1 MAIEPAIETTA
12 DELQARAADW
22 LADTRYPGATVTVVD
37 GAETVLATG
46 LGRRRLDPPADATA
60 GTRFPVGSATKPVTA
75 LAVLA
80 LVERGALTLDTPV
93 GEHFPPLA
101 DAPGDPV
108 TVRELLSHTGG
119 FPQDDVATAVLG
131 DQVLGV
137 DLGPELPD
145 RAAFEAYV
153 ANRVADR
160 FLDRE
165 RFLYYNS
172 GYAALGAVVESVTG
186 SSFAAA
192 VEELVLAPLGLDTA
206 TFDPDVLDTGTGA
219 TPYLLGNGGPEP
231 AGFFDHFAVR
241 PPGGLLA
248 SAEDL
253 AALLSGVTTGDHPVG
268 EALFTAATTPEVTV
282 ETTYDGDERAY
293 GLGWFVEPF
302 DGDVLVGHSGDAG
315 TACAYVGF
323 LRESGLGAAVA
334 CTGSGER
341 SPENIVRELLA
352 AATGR
357 DPARVLAD
365 RGVEQAAAAVE
376 GRYECPEGVHRATV
390 EWTGDGLAVDYENPM
405 DGERLEYAPTSPAPD
420 DHEFVRVGDDGDVDT
435 VEFLV
440 DAEPTAMRLQW
451 SRLERVGDRPTA
463 GDGPPDTAGEKRGEE

>member
-1 MAIEPAIETTA
+1 MATDAPAATTA
-12 DELQARAADW
+12 DDLRTRADGW
-22 LADTRYPGATVTVVD
+22 LADGPYPGAAVAVVD
-37 GAETVLATG
+37 GAETVLAAG
-46 LGRRRLDPPADATA
+46 LGRRRVDPSAQATA
-60 GTRFPVGSATKPVTA
+60 RTRFPVGSATKPVTA

-80 LVERGALTLDTPV
+80 LVERGDLALDAPV

-101 DAPGDPV
+101 DPPGDSV

-119 FPQDDVATAVLG
+119 FPQDDVATALLG
-131 DQVLGV
+131 DQVLDA
-137 DLGPELPD
+137 DLGPKLPD
-145 RAAFEAYV
+145 RATFEAYV
-153 ANRVADR
+153 ADRAADR

-172 GYAALGAVVESVTG
+172 GYAALGAVIESVTG

-192 VEELVLAPLGLDTA
+192 VEDLVLAPLGMEAA
-206 TFDPDVLDTGTGA
+206 TFDPDVLDTETGV
-219 TPYLLGNGGPEP
+219 TPYLLDGGDPEP
-231 AGFFDHFAVR
+231 AGFMDHFAVR

-253 AALLSGVTTGDHPVG
+253 AALLSGVTGGDHPVG

-282 ETTYDGDERAY
+282 ETTYDGDERTY

-323 LRESGLGAAVA
+323 LRERGLGAAVA
-334 CTGSGER
+334 CTGSAGR
-341 SPENIVRELLA
+341 SPEDLVRELLA

-365 RGVEQAAAAVE
+365 RGVEQKTAAVE
-376 GRYECPEGVHRATV
+376 GRYECPQGVHHATV
-390 EWTGDGLAVDYENPM
+390 EWTGEALAVDYENPL
-405 DGERLEYAPTSPAPD
+405 DDDRFEYAPTSSAPD
-420 DHEFVRVGDDGDVDT
+420 DHEFVRVEDDGDVET

-440 DAEPTAMRLQW
+440 DAEPTAMRLGW
-451 SRLERVGDRPTA
+451 SWLERVGDLPA
-463 GDGPPDTAGEKRGEE
+463 ADDGPSDPEGEVEG